1 LCAQGKEMRT
11 IAIIAMTLAGLIHL
25 GLALV
30 GRGNPLA
37 HSLFFGA
44 VGALQFAWSAAFWC
58 RPAPALQRLGL
69 ALAGGA
75 VILWLVTRVLPAP
88 FAGTRGD
95 ISALGVTA
103 ALSEGLAI
111 IALIG
116 LINEPR
122 LTRSRKSAI
131 LLILS
136 EILTLVL
143 VGLAAYAL
151 GVAMETLLPMWG
163 LSVRPR

>member
-1 LCAQGKEMRT
+1 M
-11 IAIIAMTLAGLIHL
+11 
-25 GLALV
+25 
-30 GRGNPLA
+30 
-37 HSLFFGA
+37 
-44 VGALQFAWSAAFWC
+44 
-58 RPAPALQRLGL
+58 
-69 ALAGGA
+69 
-75 VILWLVTRVLPAP
+75 TRVLPAP
-88 FAGTRGD
+88 FAGKPGD

-103 ALSEGLAI
+103 ALLEGLTV

-122 LTRSRKSAI
+122 LTGSRKSAV

-151 GVAMETLLPMWG
+151 GVAMETLLPI
-163 LSVRPR
+163 